1 MDDLFLDSLKSA
13 SDLGEGEWPERA
25 REMATPPAAERDHT
39 NYRQMGTMYLTL
51 SVLHTDLPTIR
62 VRSYFRTLADVTL

>member
-13 SDLGEGEWPERA
+13 SDLGEGEWPERT

-51 SVLHTDLPTIR
+51 PLCT
-62 VRSYFRTLADVTL
+62 SYIFAND